1 MPNKTILNIKIES
14 DLKKQAKEVAD
25 EMGLPLSVIVNNYLR
40 QFVKD
45 RRVIFDTTLTPN
57 AATAARLD
65 DVLRDLKADQNMAG
79 PFATTDE
86 FFASLES

>member
-1 MPNKTILNIKIES
+1 MSKTILNIKTES
-14 DLKKQAKEVAD
+14 DLKKHAQEIAE

-45 RRVIFDTTLTPN
+45 RRVVFDTTLTPN

-65 DVLRDLKADQNMAG
+65 DTLRDLKADQNMVG